1 MKEEEEEEGGDGGAG
16 FSALSL
22 YIKEFRIT
30 KMREIER
37 EEEPLGIISWKSKFV
52 ERGRGE

>member
-1 MKEEEEEEGGDGGAG
+1 MKEEEEEGGDGGAG